1 MTEAYQDK
9 RALKKIDNELKIQQ
23 LWYITLKLVIG
34 VGEGVRVVL
43 IILNKNTLFYINS
56 FLVPWPKL
64 RLKRKGNTIIPVSDL
79 Y

>member
-1 MTEAYQDK
+1 MQIMTEAYQDK

-43 IILNKNTLFYINS
+43 IILNKNTLI
-56 FLVPWPKL
+56 
-64 RLKRKGNTIIPVSDL
+64 L

>member
-34 VGEGVRVVL
+34 VGGRGEGGFNNFKQKYT
-43 IILNKNTLFYINS
+43 ILY
-56 FLVPWPKL
+56 
-64 RLKRKGNTIIPVSDL
+64 
-79 Y
+79 